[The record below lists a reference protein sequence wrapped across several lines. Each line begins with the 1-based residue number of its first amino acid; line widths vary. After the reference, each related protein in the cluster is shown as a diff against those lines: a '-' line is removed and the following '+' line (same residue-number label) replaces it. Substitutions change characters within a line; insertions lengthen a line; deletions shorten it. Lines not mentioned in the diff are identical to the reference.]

1 MDYDRQLESYIKINL
16 GIKNYDLKFKEKGAI
31 PLFYP
36 AKIKEGLV
44 INSLDLRGGMTRLS
58 NGIYIFKYSR
68 T

>member
-44 INSLDLRGGMTRLS
+44 INIGSGRYDQAKY
-58 NGIYIFKYSR
+58 GIYIFKYSR